1 MKHIVNFINSKGL
14 DIVIILQS
22 FLFGFILG
30 VGILLLLGD

>member
-1 MKHIVNFINSKGL
+1 MKRIVNFINSKGL
-14 DIVIILQS
+14 DIVITLQS